1 MKWYMMYP
9 LQEGHRHKDVCWT
22 KNGLNYTVM
31 VSLQPSQGNNG
42 EDNLTSCFRIKIFLF
57 ITLSSIK
64 LSYNLAGDLG
74 KRHKT

>member
-1 MKWYMMYP
+1 MKRCMMCP
-9 LQEGHRHKDVCWT
+9 PQEGHRPKDVCWT

-31 VSLQPSQGNNG
+31 LALQPSQGNNG
-42 EDNLTSCFRIKIFLF
+42 EEILTSCFRIKIFLL

-74 KRHKT
+74 KT